1 MDNSLHDLAIQYFGA
16 CEFIAQQ
23 TRQIIEEME
32 KSGHKISCIFMS
44 GGQSRNGLLMRLLA
58 DCTGLPVIIP
68 RYIDAAV
75 VSVLHYW
82 ELLPLKKQSPSI
94 AEIKQNQEDRHFLQ
108 RFSHQLE
115 R

>member
-1 MDNSLHDLAIQYFGA
+1 
-16 CEFIAQQ
+16 
-23 TRQIIEEME
+23 
-32 KSGHKISCIFMS
+32 MS

-82 ELLPLKKQSPSI
+82 ELLPLKKQSLSI
-94 AEIKQNQEDRHFLQ
+94 AEIKQNQEDRHFC
-108 RFSHQLE
+108 
-115 R
+115 